1 MGVQR
6 GRSRWLCG
14 FVLSVIVMVV
24 GAAPVAAQAD
34 HATRATFV
42 IPPVTGNGNPIA
54 ATAMNYLGAPYVWG
68 GTTAAGFDCSGF
80 VYGVVNEV
88 TGGGFPRSMESQAA
102 SGHAVAPQ
110 NLQPGDLVFFQNTYK
125 AGLSHAGIYVGNG
138 QFANAANAGTG
149 VTLSPLWD
157 SYWGSRFLAAR
168 RIN

>member
-14 FVLSVIVMVV
+14 FVLSVIVIVV
-24 GAAPVAAQAD
+24 GATPAAAHAD
-34 HATRATFV
+34 HATRATSV
-42 IPPVTGNGNPIA
+42 IPPVTGNPIA

-68 GTTAAGFDCSGF
+68 GTTVAGFDCSGF
-80 VYGVVNEV
+80 VYAVVNEV
-88 TGGGFPRSMESQAA
+88 TGGGFPRSMESQVG
-102 SGHAVAPQ
+102 SGRAVAPQ

>member
-1 MGVQR
+1 
-6 GRSRWLCG
+6 
-14 FVLSVIVMVV
+14 
-24 GAAPVAAQAD
+24 
-34 HATRATFV
+34 
-42 IPPVTGNGNPIA
+42 
-54 ATAMNYLGAPYVWG
+54 MNYLGAPYVWG

-80 VYGVVNEV
+80 VYAVVNEV
-88 TGGGFPRSMESQAA
+88 TGGGFPRSMESQVG
-102 SGHAVAPQ
+102 SGRAVAPQ

-168 RIN
+168 RIT